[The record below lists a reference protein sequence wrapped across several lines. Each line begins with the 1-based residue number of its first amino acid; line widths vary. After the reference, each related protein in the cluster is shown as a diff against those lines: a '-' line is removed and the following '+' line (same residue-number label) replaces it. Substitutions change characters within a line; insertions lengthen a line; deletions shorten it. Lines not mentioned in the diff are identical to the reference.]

1 MKEHFRPKD
10 TAETNLL
17 SQFLIRTMV
26 GELKRHM
33 LRDSLRDDGSEEAG

>member
-1 MKEHFRPKD
+1 MKQRSVPKG

-17 SQFLIRTMV
+17 SKFLIRTMV

-33 LRDSLRDDGSEEAG
+33 LRSLRDDGSE

>member
-1 MKEHFRPKD
+1 MKRISVPKD

-33 LRDSLRDDGSEEAG
+33 LPGFSTGRRI

>member
-1 MKEHFRPKD
+1 MKQHFRPKD
-10 TAETNLL
+10 TAETKLL

-33 LRDSLRDDGSEEAG
+33 LRDPLRDDGSEEAG